1 MNLIWLA
8 FILQCNL
15 TSPWLDGLCLYPI
28 SPLETAINA
37 DRSTGLSVPLNLA
50 ASLASTD
57 SRGLQGK
64 APVPVAHVSRNFYLP
79 RPNSPVYLAR
89 LSAGFST
96 DADGEIIEFNWRVD
110 GSSYRGAEIEIVS
123 FHEPAALTRVQVE
136 LTVRDNDGQASTLN
150 TELVITNISVV
161 SSQSPP

>member
-1 MNLIWLA
+1 MNLIWLT
-8 FILQCNL
+8 FILQFNL
-15 TSPWLDGLCLYPI
+15 TSPWLDGLGLYSI
-28 SPLETAINA
+28 STVKTTMEAGQIAASSASLN
-37 DRSTGLSVPLNLA
+37 ST
-50 ASLASTD
+50 ASLASANR
-57 SRGLQGK
+57 SGLQGK
-64 APVPVAHVSRNFYLP
+64 APVAVAHVSRNFYLP
-79 RPNSPVYLAR
+79 RTNSPVYLAR

-96 DADGEIIEFNWRVD
+96 DADGEIIEFSWRVD

-136 LTVRDNDGQASTLN
+136 LTVRDDDGQVSTLN